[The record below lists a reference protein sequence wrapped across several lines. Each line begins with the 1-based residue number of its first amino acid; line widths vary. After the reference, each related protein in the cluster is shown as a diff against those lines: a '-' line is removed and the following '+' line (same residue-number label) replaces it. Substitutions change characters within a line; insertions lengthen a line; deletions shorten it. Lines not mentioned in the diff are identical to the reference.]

1 MGEMRLPFIDIE
13 LLYKGALT
21 VDLTVLPCDDIQNR
35 KKDVY
40 VIIIVR
46 DKRQSNRWWMVV
58 CKFGNNQWLILIYF
72 LMSSYKM
79 WYWA

>member
-13 LLYKGALT
+13 LLYKGAFT
-21 VDLTVLPCDDIQNR
+21 VGLTVLPCDDIQNR

-40 VIIIVR
+40 VIIIVH

-58 CKFGNNQWLILIYF
+58 CKFGNNQWLLLIYF